1 MPTRKET
8 KNAELSKNEDLI
20 ISSFF
25 FCLCFVSFFFFILSH
40 PRKLWPKLACKS
52 ALFAFLAYV

>member
-1 MPTRKET
+1 MPTGKEI

-20 ISSFF
+20 ILPFFLFLLSFF
-25 FCLCFVSFFFFILSH
+25 FIPSH

-52 ALFAFLAYV
+52 ALFAFLVYL